1 MRTYECTI
9 LVNAARATAELEAS
23 MAHVRGLYE
32 QEGAEWLELERWEE
46 RRLAY
51 KIADQTSA
59 VYLVGFFKAPSE
71 AIDRIERRCR
81 LDDLVLRQLIITRDG
96 NDFTAIREQRARA
109 IARARE
115 DREEASA
122 ASAGA

>member
-9 LVNAARATAELEAS
+9 LVNAARANSEPEA
-23 MAHVRGLYE
+23 ALAQVRGLYE

-59 VYLVGFFKAPSE
+59 VYLVGYFKAPSE

-81 LDDLVLRQLIITRDG
+81 LDDLVLRQLIVVRDG
-96 NDFTAIREQRARA
+96 NELTAIREQRARA

-115 DREEASA
+115 EASA
-122 ASAGA
+122 APAGA